1 MKRSTRAVLLS
12 GLVFPGLGHIFL
24 KQYLRGSILVLIALA
39 TASVIIRF
47 AVRQAQVIV
56 DGVVSG
62 DISVDA
68 GAMTELLSSAS
79 SGSSGSDSTAVT
91 VSTIIF
97 GACWLI
103 GIVDSYRVGI
113 ALDNSGKLGSNRF
126 K

>member
-68 GAMTELLSSAS
+68 GAMTELLSNA
-79 SGSSGSDSTAVT
+79 SSGSDSTAVT

>member
-68 GAMTELLSSAS
+68 GAMTELLSNA
-79 SGSSGSDSTAVT
+79 SSGSDSTAVT

-97 GACWLI
+97 GTCWLI

>member
-47 AVRQAQVIV
+47 AIQQAQVIV

-68 GAMTELLSSAS
+68 GAMTELLSNA
-79 SGSSGSDSTAVT
+79 SSGSDSTAVT

>member
-1 MKRSTRAVLLS
+1 MLA

-62 DISVDA
+62 DISVDS
-68 GAMTELLSSAS
+68 GAMTELLSAT
-79 SGSSGSDSTAVT
+79 SSGSDSTAVT

-97 GACWLI
+97 AACWLI
-103 GIVDSYRVGI
+103 GIVDSYRVGV

>member
-47 AVRQAQVIV
+47 AIQQAQVIV

-68 GAMTELLSSAS
+68 GAMTELLSSA
-79 SGSSGSDSTAVT
+79 SSGSDSTAVT